1 MHHTRDLIVNF
12 VEASAATELAQ
23 ALYKYQTCR
32 SKIEKQAFLL
42 CSLMGLCRA
51 EVKMSTKY

>member
-1 MHHTRDLIVNF
+1 MQNAECRMLNF
-12 VEASAATELAQ
+12 VEASAATELAR

-51 EVKMSTKY
+51 EVKMSAKH